1 MSDKERRRVN
11 NAFCLI
17 LNFVTIW
24 ILAAV
29 AFLDALAA
37 SAW

>member
-1 MSDKERRRVN
+1 MSDKERRRANTV
-11 NAFCLI
+11 FCLF
-17 LNFVTIW
+17 LNFVTTW
-24 ILAAV
+24 ILVVV